1 MEVPDGW
8 ASDESEVS
16 EVSDGGRGSGFF
28 LDHPVDHPGALTE
41 TAFARAAGR
50 ASLAGATEVEIAFD
64 AFERVHPDALRACAG
79 SLTHLGLMHNGMRA
93 FPALRHVSRTLRK
106 LELTHQRLDSMAGLA
121 DAGAMPAMESRR

>member
-79 SLTHLGLMHNGMRA
+79 R
-93 FPALRHVSRTLRK
+93 
-106 LELTHQRLDSMAGLA
+106 
-121 DAGAMPAMESRR
+121 

>member
-41 TAFARAAGR
+41 TESELCGADGTVYFQHTVLQFRGSVAR
-50 ASLAGATEVEIAFD
+50 I
-64 AFERVHPDALRACAG
+64 
-79 SLTHLGLMHNGMRA
+79 
-93 FPALRHVSRTLRK
+93 
-106 LELTHQRLDSMAGLA
+106 
-121 DAGAMPAMESRR
+121 